1 MRNVSRWLEKDA
13 LKMTREMNF
22 DGLVGPTH
30 NYAGLSL
37 GNIASASHKGLVS
50 NPRAAA
56 LQGLDKMER
65 LIDLGLPQGVLPPQD
80 SPRLWFLRE
89 LGFTGSDADMLTLAY
104 RANPALLANI
114 SSASSMWT
122 ANAATVSPAA
132 DTADG
137 RVHFT
142 PANLISMP
150 HRAMEHGQTTRT
162 LRRIFSNPAHFAVHD
177 ALPMNPMLGDE
188 GAANHNRFCK
198 RHGEPGLEV
207 FVYGRAALAAQADD
221 PTFPARQTLESVHAL
236 ASRHGLSTA
245 HFLRQNPAAIDAGA
259 FHNDVVCVVNEDTML
274 YHALAFDDPD
284 GMEAALIKA
293 CEPLGFAPRFA
304 RADMPI
310 KAAISS
316 YVFNSQLVTLP
327 DGKMAMILPTE
338 TEETPA
344 AKAYV
349 DHLLAEG
356 FIRDAHYL
364 DLRQSMSN
372 GGGPA
377 CLRLRVAMNDDAMAT
392 VHPGVVMTKPKLDV
406 LRQVVSAHYR
416 DRLTLDDMTDPDFL
430 PEVRAALSAI
440 TDALDLPGLY
450 DFQTESA

>member
-1 MRNVSRWLEKDA
+1 MT
-13 LKMTREMNF
+13 TREMNF

-30 NYAGLSL
+30 NYAGLSR
-37 GNIASASHKGLVS
+37 GNIASANHKGRVS

-65 LIDLGLPQGVLPPQD
+65 LIDLGLPQGVLPPHD
-80 SPRLWFLRE
+80 GPRLWFLRA
-89 LGFTGSDADMLTLAY
+89 LGFSGDETEMLSLAY
-104 RANPALLANI
+104 RANPALLANV

-132 DTADG
+132 DTRDG
-137 RVHFT
+137 RIHFT

-150 HRAMEHGQTTRT
+150 HRSMEHAQTTRT
-162 LRRIFSNPAHFAVHD
+162 LRRIFANETHFAVHD

-198 RHGEPGLEV
+198 SHGAAGLEV
-207 FVYGRAALAAQADD
+207 FVYGRAALSPQPDD

-245 HFLRQNPAAIDAGA
+245 RFLRQSPAAIDAGA

-274 YHALAFDDPD
+274 YHRLAFEDPD
-284 GMEAALIKA
+284 AMEAMLTEA

-304 RADMPI
+304 RADMPVGD
-310 KAAISS
+310 AISS
-316 YVFNSQLVTLP
+316 YVFNSQLVSLP
-327 DGKMAMILPTE
+327 AGGMAMILPTE
-338 TEETPA
+338 AEETA
-344 AKAYV
+344 SAKAYV
-349 DHLLAEG
+349 DALLADG
-356 FIRDAHYL
+356 IIRGAHYL

-377 CLRLRVAMNDDAMAT
+377 CLRLRVAMGDEAMTA
-392 VHPGVVMTKPKLDV
+392 VHPGVVMTKPKLDA
-406 LRQVVSAHYR
+406 LRDVVRTHYR
-416 DRLTLDDMTDPDFL
+416 DRLTLDDMADPQFLTD
-430 PEVRAALSAI
+430 VRAAL
-440 TDALDLPGLY
+440 DALTQVLDLPGLY
-450 DFQTESA
+450 DFQRDA

>member
-1 MRNVSRWLEKDA
+1 MIA
-13 LKMTREMNF
+13 MTTREMNF

-30 NYAGLSL
+30 NYAGLSR
-37 GNIASASHKGLVS
+37 GNIASATHKGRTS

-65 LIDLGLPQGVLPPQD
+65 LLDLGLPQGVLPPHD
-80 SPRLWFLRE
+80 GPRIGFLRA
-89 LGFTGSDADMLTLAY
+89 LGFTGSDADILSLAH
-104 RANPALLANI
+104 RVNPALLANV
-114 SSASSMWT
+114 SSASCMWT

-132 DTADG
+132 DTKDG

-162 LRRIFSNPAHFAVHD
+162 LRRIFHDDTHFAVHD

-198 RHGEPGLEV
+198 SHGEAGLEV
-207 FVYGRAALAAQADD
+207 FVYGRAALNASDDD

-259 FHNDVVCVVNEDTML
+259 FHNDVVCVVNEDMML
-274 YHALAFDDPD
+274 YHALAFEAPD
-284 GMEAALIKA
+284 AMEAALTRA

-310 KAAISS
+310 GDAVSS

-327 DGKMAMILPTE
+327 PDAKGRSKMAMILPTE
-338 TEETPA
+338 TEETPS

-349 DHLLAEG
+349 DRLLDDGIIDA
-356 FIRDAHYL
+356 AHYL

-377 CLRLRVAMNDDAMAT
+377 CLRLRVAMSEPAMAAM
-392 VHPGVVMTKPKLDV
+392 HQGVVMTAAKLDS
-406 LRQVVSAHYR
+406 LRAVVRTHYR
-416 DRLTLDDMTDPDFL
+416 DSLTLDDIADPAFL
-430 PEVRAALSAI
+430 TESRAALDAI
-440 TDALDLPGLY
+440 TQALDLPNLY
-450 DFQTESA
+450 DFQKDA

>member
-1 MRNVSRWLEKDA
+1 MAKT
-13 LKMTREMNF
+13 MTREMNF

-30 NYAGLSL
+30 NYAGLSR
-37 GNIASASHKGLVS
+37 GNIASATHKGRVS

-56 LQGLDKMER
+56 LQGLTKMER
-65 LIDLGLPQGVLPPQD
+65 LIDLGLPQGVIPPQD
-80 SPRLWFLRE
+80 GPRLPFLRT
-89 LGFTGSDADMLTLAY
+89 LGFTGTDADIVQMAF
-104 RANPALLANI
+104 RANSALLANV

-122 ANAATVSPAA
+122 ANAATVSPGA

-150 HRAMEHGQTTRT
+150 HRAMEHGLTQRI
-162 LRRIFSNPAHFAVHD
+162 LSRIFKDDTHFAVHD

-188 GAANHNRFCK
+188 GAANHNRLCK
-198 RHGEPGLEV
+198 SHGDAGLEV
-207 FVYGRAALAAQADD
+207 FVYGRAALSAKTDD
-221 PTFPARQTLESVHAL
+221 PKFPARQTLESCHAL

-274 YHALAFDDPD
+274 YHALAFEAPD
-284 GMEAALIKA
+284 AMETALTKA

-304 RADMPI
+304 RAEMPI
-310 KAAISS
+310 EDAIAA
-316 YVFNSQLVTLP
+316 YVFNSQLITLP
-327 DGKMAMILPTE
+327 DGGMAMILPIE
-338 TEETPA
+338 AEETPA

-349 DHLLAEG
+349 DQLIADG
-356 FIRDAHYL
+356 VIKAAHYL

-377 CLRLRVAMNDDAMAT
+377 CLRLRVAMGADAMAT
-392 VHPGVVMTKPKLDV
+392 VHSGVVMTKDKIAV
-406 LRQVVSAHYR
+406 LRDVVSTHYR
-416 DRLTLDDMTDPDFL
+416 DRLTLDDLGDPQFL
-430 PEVRAALSAI
+430 HEVRGALDALSQV
-440 TDALDLPGLY
+440 LDLPNLY
-450 DFQTESA
+450 DFQKDAA

>member
-1 MRNVSRWLEKDA
+1 MTKAD
-13 LKMTREMNF
+13 MTREMNF

-30 NYAGLSL
+30 NYAGLSR
-37 GNIASASHKGLVS
+37 GNIASAVHKGRVS
-50 NPRAAA
+50 NPLAAA

-65 LIDLGLPQGVLPPQD
+65 LIDLGLPQGVIPPQD
-80 SPRLWFLRE
+80 GPRVRFLRA
-89 LGFTGSDADMLTLAY
+89 LGFTGTDAQIVQMAF
-104 RANPALLANI
+104 RANPALLANV

-122 ANAATVSPAA
+122 ANAATVSPGA

-150 HRAMEHGQTTRT
+150 HRAMEHGLTQRI
-162 LRRIFSNPAHFAVHD
+162 LSRIFKDDRYFAVHD

-188 GAANHNRFCK
+188 GAANHNRLCK
-198 RHGEPGLEV
+198 RHGEEGLEV
-207 FVYGRAALAAQADD
+207 FVYGRAALSPRADD
-221 PTFPARQTLESVHAL
+221 PKFPARQTLESCHAL
-236 ASRHGLSTA
+236 ASRHGLSRG

-274 YHALAFDDPD
+274 YHALAFEAPD

-304 RADMPI
+304 RAEMPVEDAI
-310 KAAISS
+310 AA
-316 YVFNSQLVTLP
+316 YVFNSQLITLP
-327 DGKMAMILPTE
+327 NDNMAMILPIE
-338 TEETPA
+338 AEETQT

-349 DHLLAEG
+349 DQLISDGIISA
-356 FIRDAHYL
+356 AHYL

-377 CLRLRVAMNDDAMAT
+377 CLRLRVGMGREAIES
-392 VHPGVVMTKPKLDV
+392 VHSGVVMTKAKIAA
-406 LRQVVSAHYR
+406 LRSVIKAHYR
-416 DRLTLDDMTDPDFL
+416 DRLTLDDLGDPAFL
-430 PEVRAALSAI
+430 VEVRGALEAI
-440 TDALDLPGLY
+440 TTALELPGLY
-450 DFQTESA
+450 DFQKDAA

>member
-1 MRNVSRWLEKDA
+1 M
-13 LKMTREMNF
+13 REMNF

-30 NYAGLSL
+30 NYAGLSR
-37 GNIASASHKGLVS
+37 GNIASAHHKGRVS

-65 LIDLGLPQGVLPPQD
+65 LIDLGLPQGVIPPHD
-80 SPRLWFLRE
+80 GPRVAVLRA
-89 LGFTGSDADMLTLAY
+89 LGFTGTDARIVQAAHA
-104 RANPALLANI
+104 ANPALLANV

-122 ANAATVSPAA
+122 ANAATVSPAP

-150 HRAMEHGQTTRT
+150 HRALEHGLTTRI
-162 LRRIFSNPAHFAVHD
+162 LRRIFTDPDHFAVHD

-188 GAANHNRFCK
+188 GAANHNRLC
-198 RHGEPGLEV
+198 RSHGEAGLEV
-207 FVYGRAALAAQADD
+207 FVYGRAALNPAADD

-236 ASRHGLSTA
+236 ASRHGLSPAKGGA

-274 YHALAFDDPD
+274 YHALACQDPA
-284 GMEAALIKA
+284 GMEAALTRA

-304 RADMPI
+304 RAGMSIGD
-310 KAAISS
+310 AISS
-316 YVFNSQLVTLP
+316 YVFNSQLVSLP
-327 DGKMAMILPTE
+327 EGGMAMILPGE
-338 TEETPA
+338 AEETDS
-344 AKAYV
+344 AKDYV
-349 DHLLAEG
+349 DRLIEDGL
-356 FIRDAHYL
+356 IRDAHYL

-377 CLRLRVAMNDDAMAT
+377 CLRLRVVMSDDARAA
-392 VHPGVVMTKPKLDV
+392 VHPGVTMDKAKLDA
-406 LRQVVSAHYR
+406 LRRVVSEHYR
-416 DRLTLDDMTDPDFL
+416 DRLTLDDIADPAFL
-430 PEVRAALSAI
+430 KESRAALDAI
-440 TDALDLPGLY
+440 TVALDLPGLY
-450 DFQTESA
+450 DFQKDAA

>member
-1 MRNVSRWLEKDA
+1 MT
-13 LKMTREMNF
+13 TREMNF

-30 NYAGLSL
+30 NYAGLSH
-37 GNIASASHKGLVS
+37 GNIASASHKGRTS

-65 LIDLGLPQGVLPPQD
+65 LLDLGLPQGVLPPHD
-80 SPRLWFLRE
+80 GPRVAFLRQ
-89 LGFTGSDADMLTLAY
+89 LGFAGTDAEIIGFAY
-104 RANPALLANI
+104 KVNPALLANV
-114 SSASSMWT
+114 SSASCMWT

-132 DTADG
+132 DTQDG

-162 LRRIFSNPAHFAVHD
+162 LRRIFKDAAHFAVHD

-198 RHGEPGLEV
+198 HHGDAGLEV
-207 FVYGRAALAAQADD
+207 FVYGRAALNAQADD

-274 YHALAFDDPD
+274 YHALAFEDPD
-284 GMEAALIKA
+284 AMEAALNQA
-293 CEPLGFAPRFA
+293 CEPLGFKPRFA
-304 RADMPI
+304 RAEMPI
-310 KAAISS
+310 GDAISS
-316 YVFNSQLVTLP
+316 YVFNSQLVSLP
-327 DGKMAMILPTE
+327 PKNAKSGGMAMILPIE
-338 TEETPA
+338 TEETPS

-349 DHLLAEG
+349 DRLLADG
-356 FIRDAHYL
+356 VIQDAHYL

-377 CLRLRVAMNDDAMAT
+377 CLRLRVAMEADAMAA
-392 VHPGVVMTKPKLDV
+392 VHSGVVMTKPKLDA
-406 LRQVVSAHYR
+406 LRQVVKTHYR
-416 DRLTLDDMTDPDFL
+416 DALTLDDIADPNFL
-430 PEVRAALSAI
+430 DESRAALDAI
-440 TDALDLPGLY
+440 TQVLDLPALY
-450 DFQTESA
+450 DFQKDA

>member
-1 MRNVSRWLEKDA
+1 MAKT
-13 LKMTREMNF
+13 MTREMNF

-30 NYAGLSL
+30 NYAGLSR
-37 GNIASASHKGLVS
+37 GNIASATHKGRVS

-56 LQGLDKMER
+56 LQGLTKMER
-65 LIDLGLPQGVLPPQD
+65 LIDLGLPQGVIPPQD
-80 SPRLWFLRE
+80 GPRLPFLRT
-89 LGFTGSDADMLTLAY
+89 LGFTGTDADIVQMAF
-104 RANPALLANI
+104 RANPALLANV

-122 ANAATVSPAA
+122 ANAATVSPGA

-150 HRAMEHGQTTRT
+150 HRAMEHGLTQRI
-162 LRRIFSNPAHFAVHD
+162 LSRIFKDDTHFAVHD

-188 GAANHNRFCK
+188 GAANHNRLCK
-198 RHGEPGLEV
+198 SHGDAGLEV
-207 FVYGRAALAAQADD
+207 FVYGRAALSAKTDD
-221 PTFPARQTLESVHAL
+221 PKFPARQTLESCHAL

-274 YHALAFDDPD
+274 YHALAFEAPD
-284 GMEAALIKA
+284 AMETALTKA

-304 RADMPI
+304 RAEMPI
-310 KAAISS
+310 EDAIAA
-316 YVFNSQLVTLP
+316 YVFNSQLITLP
-327 DGKMAMILPTE
+327 DGGMAMILPIE
-338 TEETPA
+338 AEETPA

-349 DHLLAEG
+349 DQLIADG
-356 FIRDAHYL
+356 VIKAAHYL

-377 CLRLRVAMNDDAMAT
+377 CLRLRVAMGADAMPT
-392 VHPGVVMTKPKLDV
+392 VHSGVVMMKDKIAA
-406 LRQVVSAHYR
+406 LRDVVSTHYR
-416 DRLTLDDMTDPDFL
+416 DRLTLDDLGDPQFL
-430 PEVRAALSAI
+430 NEVRGALDALSQV
-440 TDALDLPGLY
+440 LDLPNLY
-450 DFQTESA
+450 DFQKDAA